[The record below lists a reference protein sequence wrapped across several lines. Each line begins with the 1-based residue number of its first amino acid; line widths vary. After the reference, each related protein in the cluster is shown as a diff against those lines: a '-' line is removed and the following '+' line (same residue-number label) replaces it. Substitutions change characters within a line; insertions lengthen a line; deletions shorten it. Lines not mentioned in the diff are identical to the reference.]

1 MNINNQFELTD
12 NNGEPVKTIEINISS
27 QTLQLKSGNETVKSY
42 SVSTA
47 RNGPG
52 EIQDSECT
60 PRGVHVIAE
69 KIGAGCE
76 SNTIF
81 VGRQPTGE
89 IYTPE
94 LRQKFPDRDWIV
106 TRIIWLKGC
115 EPGINQGGEVDT
127 YRRYIYIHGAPDDVP
142 MGRPGSRG
150 CIRMR
155 NRDVIELFG
164 LSEVGMTVTVVE

>member
-1 MNINNQFELTD
+1 M
-12 NNGEPVKTIEINISS
+12 KTIEINISG
-27 QTLQLKSGNETVKSY
+27 QVLRLKSGQRIIKSY
-42 SVSTA
+42 PVSTA
-47 RNGPG
+47 RKGPG

-60 PRGVHVIAE
+60 PRGMHIIAE

-76 SNTIF
+76 PNTVF

-94 LRQKFPDRDWIV
+94 LRRQFPDRDWII
-106 TRIIWLKGC
+106 TRILWLKGC
-115 EPGINQGGEVDT
+115 QPGLNQGGEVDT

-155 NRDVIELFG
+155 NQDMIELFD
-164 LSEVGMTVTVVE
+164 LSDVGMAVSVVA